1 MTALPPHAPPAA
13 SSWLWAR
20 PRAWFS
26 HARLGPIVQRAFDE
40 RADEAL
46 FQRARDVGYD
56 VRQLD
61 EAVVA
66 WRGLARVSAGRAP
79 LDARRMVER
88 LWERLLPPRER
99 IDENVAATRLVGVL
113 GDAPVALTVD
123 GRCGL
128 AVFAE
133 RDPTMLDAMLH
144 AIEATEVAESDELL
158 RWESR
163 GAPDALRGDDV
174 GARGVFDA
182 VTQTSL
188 RVRLRDPDGLAV
200 TLSLRGAMPADVAS
214 RLRAVIDALIDAP
227 LGEAIGAAEW
237 LATSRVRIAATR
249 DDVAVS
255 FTVPWRGVEAL
266 ARVVRGEVRGPRSR
280 SSVSRRFFDPSG
292 GV

>member
-1 MTALPPHAPPAA
+1 M
-13 SSWLWAR
+13 
-20 PRAWFS
+20 
-26 HARLGPIVQRAFDE
+26 QRAFDE
-40 RADEAL
+40 RADDAL

-56 VRQLD
+56 VRLLD

-66 WRGLARVSAGRAP
+66 WRGVARVSAGRAP
-79 LDARRMVER
+79 LDARRVVEQ

-113 GDAPVALTVD
+113 GDTPVALAVD

-133 RDPTMLDAMLH
+133 RDPALLDAMLH
-144 AIEATEVAESDELL
+144 AAQTPDEAPSEELL
-158 RWESR
+158 RWESH
-163 GAPDALRGDDV
+163 GAPDVLRDARGAV
-174 GARGVFDA
+174 ARGVFDV

-200 TLSLRGAMPADVAS
+200 TVTLRGAMPADAAT
-214 RLRAVIDALIDAP
+214 RMRRALDAVIDDT

-237 LATSRVRIAATR
+237 MAPDRVRIEATR
-249 DDVAVS
+249 DEVTVS
-255 FTVPWRGVEAL
+255 LTVPWRGVEAL
-266 ARVVRGEVRGPRSR
+266 ARVVRGEVAAPRSR
-280 SSVSRRFFDPSG
+280 STDSRRFFDPSG